1 MNREIVFRGKSVAD
15 GEWIYGSYLKTRHYA
30 TGKDLHKII
39 EYNYSREG
47 RCREDVLSET
57 IGQFTGLKDKNGTD
71 IYEGDIVREGEKCS
85 KGEWLWS
92 WDFFVEYSEHRCGS
106 HTYIG
111 WHIKLIEDGAHGS
124 LSRHSTYHCEV
135 IGNIFDNKELLKTE

>member
-1 MNREIVFRGKSVAD
+1 MNNLREIKFRGISAEC
-15 GEWIYGSYLKTRHYA
+15 GQWIYG
-30 TGKDLHKII
+30 DLFHLNGNIYI
-39 EYNYSREG
+39 QQEG
-47 RCREDVLSET
+47 CCNWLVLPET
-57 IGQFTGLKDKNGTD
+57 VGQYTGLKDKNGRD

-85 KGEWLWS
+85 KGKWMWS
-92 WDFFVEYSEHRCGS
+92 RDFFVEYSEYIYGS